1 MFITFLLILVQALSA
16 STIYDFNKDTSTVG
30 WRVVDDSVMGGLSQ
44 GKLKMDDNGNGVYSG
59 SVSLANNGG
68 FSSLRYQFTPINVSD
83 STTVVLRIKGDGK
96 RYQFRVKDKT
106 SQYHSYIT
114 YFETSGEWQT
124 VRLPLRDFYPSFR
137 GRKLRIPN
145 FNHSQIAEVAFLIGN
160 KKAESFE
167 LVIDMIGLE

>member
-1 MFITFLLILVQALSA
+1 
-16 STIYDFNKDTSTVG
+16 
-30 WRVVDDSVMGGLSQ
+30 
-44 GKLKMDDNGNGVYSG
+44 
-59 SVSLANNGG
+59 
-68 FSSLRYQFTPINVSD
+68 
-83 STTVVLRIKGDGK
+83 VVLRIKGDGK